1 MRFEGGGVGGGARG
15 DRGAPGGLRGHWH
28 QVIYAVQIDLNTIG
42 NICEFN
48 LDLVEFDSLLVWAPY
63 SSIFD

>member
-1 MRFEGGGVGGGARG
+1 MGGAG
-15 DRGAPGGLRGHWH
+15 WGGGAPGGLRGCWY

-63 SSIFD
+63 SSIFY